1 MTDEPEEDNSAQI
14 SEWLVGQLL
23 EKVVL
28 EDDQSP
34 VGTEGWP
41 EPENDPEPEEN
52 IEIQHDRLTTEANF
66 DNNDGKS
73 ERESP
78 INIYSLSNA
87 ADLMVDSVLN
97 HVAQNLNNN
106 RAISPFPNVTV
117 DDTGSSRPT
126 TGKRTPV
133 LKQESTSSDELSYH
147 SQENGEDINVSD
159 SVDLQETDAT
169 EVDTSD
175 SEMLPQVSGAKNS
188 TRRRQST
195 VISLDRIEENLEN
208 DDGIEDVQSDSTESD
223 DDEDDSDTSL
233 NAAKSLH
240 RPRSASLAKLR
251 DESMAKIDPVRR
263 APLGEKAPEPLS
275 DRDLVQQLG
284 PGRNLNIWIGTWN
297 LGLSTDVDLVQL
309 QNFLNVQSST
319 RKDVYIFGCQEINSE
334 SVYTW
339 EVQLQKCV
347 GKKYILLHAVR
358 FGTIHLSIFVRHE
371 LQGKCST
378 IDWGVLSVRAMS
390 QIKTKGVAAC
400 ALQIFGTKFL
410 FMNSHFKAGET
421 QNSLEG
427 RVRNYR
433 TIRSKLRL
441 RRSRTQLKGPN
452 NALTIVQEKY
462 DINFDD
468 YDCIFWFGDL
478 NFRRNPESGED
489 ELRACIKRS
498 LCFEDFLEQPIQF
511 DPTYKFQPN
520 TQIYDLSRTLRSPS
534 HTDRILYLNRVPI
547 TPAYYNSYPE
557 LNHSDHRP
565 VAAIF
570 QVQVSPVTPQN
581 APLSVNN
588 GEFVV
593 SVFKAAFYTPL
604 QSISK
609 SSTTSGTASRLG
621 GTSKV
626 CTIL

>member
-1 MTDEPEEDNSAQI
+1 
-14 SEWLVGQLL
+14 V
-23 EKVVL
+23 
-28 EDDQSP
+28 
-34 VGTEGWP
+34 
-41 EPENDPEPEEN
+41 
-52 IEIQHDRLTTEANF
+52 
-66 DNNDGKS
+66 
-73 ERESP
+73 
-78 INIYSLSNA
+78 
-87 ADLMVDSVLN
+87 
-97 HVAQNLNNN
+97 
-106 RAISPFPNVTV
+106 
-117 DDTGSSRPT
+117 
-126 TGKRTPV
+126 
-133 LKQESTSSDELSYH
+133 
-147 SQENGEDINVSD
+147 
-159 SVDLQETDAT
+159 T

-175 SEMLPQVSGAKNS
+175 SEIVPQVSGALNS
-188 TRRRQST
+188 TKRRQSA

-208 DDGIEDVQSDSTESD
+208 DDGIEDVQSDESD
-223 DDEDDSDTSL
+223 FSGDDGADSDSSL
-233 NAAKSLH
+233 NATKSLH

-251 DESMAKIDPVRR
+251 DESMTKIDPVRR
-263 APLGEKAPEPLS
+263 APLGETAPPPFS
-275 DRDLVQQLG
+275 DRDLVQSLG

-319 RKDVYIFGCQEINSE
+319 RKDVYIFGCQEFNSE

-371 LQGKCST
+371 LQAKCST

-452 NALTIVQEKY
+452 NSLTIVQEKY
-462 DINFDD
+462 DVNFDD

-489 ELRACIKRS
+489 ELRACMKRS

-557 LNHSDHRP
+557 LNHSDHP
-565 VAAIF
+565 SSCYFPSSSFPSYA
-570 QVQVSPVTPQN
+570 
-581 APLSVNN
+581 
-588 GEFVV
+588 E
-593 SVFKAAFYTPL
+593 KCAF
-604 QSISK
+604 I
-609 SSTTSGTASRLG
+609 R
-621 GTSKV
+621 
-626 CTIL
+626 